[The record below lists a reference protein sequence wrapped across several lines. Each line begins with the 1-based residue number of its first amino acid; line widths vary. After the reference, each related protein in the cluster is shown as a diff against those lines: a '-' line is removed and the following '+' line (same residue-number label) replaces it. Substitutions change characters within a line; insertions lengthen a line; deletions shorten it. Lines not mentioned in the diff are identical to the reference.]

1 MTDRE
6 LLLRLEQENK
16 ALRAELR
23 RPKKDPAA
31 ETLYTEN
38 KALRS
43 EVRKLERA
51 LLPLRAA
58 EERRVIIAERLSRS
72 AGTTVAKW
80 EAPRGKSDRNGPGTP
95 TLLISDLHV
104 NESVDPRQVLGANA
118 FSPARAKTRLEACF
132 RTAVDLGL
140 NHMVKPSYHGI
151 VVPVLGD
158 LLDLLGGL
166 FHRSERS
173 ADPIGLDAAAMCA
186 DLLEPGF
193 RLLADAYGS
202 VRSPWVTGNHG
213 RYMLEMPFQDRS
225 AKSLDAAVFHILE
238 GRLRGDKRFQF
249 ELAPGP
255 RLIYTVEGV
264 RFLALHGDPASG
276 MPRGGD
282 SEAGAANLVAR
293 GVKRLRSLH
302 LQIGMP
308 FDVAVMGHF
317 HTEMRLP
324 GALVNGSLP
333 GYGEYSFGRAFPY
346 EPPKQLLF
354 FTHPRMGITC
364 SWPLYVA
371 HGEKRAAA

>member
-1 MTDRE
+1 MTDRD
-6 LLLRLEQENK
+6 LIARLEAENK
-16 ALRAELR
+16 ALRAEAR
-23 RPKKDPAA
+23 KPKRDPAA
-31 ETLYTEN
+31 EQIYAEN
-38 KALRS
+38 RSLRA

-51 LLPLRAA
+51 LAPLRAA
-58 EERRVIIAERLSRS
+58 EERRAIVAERIRQS

-80 EAPRGKSDRNGPGTP
+80 EAPKGKPDRDGPGTP
-95 TLLISDLHV
+95 TLLLSDLHV
-104 NESVDPRQVLGANA
+104 NETVDPKQVLGANA
-118 FSPARAKTRLEACF
+118 FSPARAKTRLESCF
-132 RTAVDLGL
+132 RRAVDIGL
-140 NHMVKPSYHGI
+140 HHMVKPSYHGI

-166 FHRSERS
+166 FHRAERS
-173 ADPIGLDAAAMCA
+173 ADPVGLDAAAMCA

-213 RYMLEMPFQDRS
+213 RYMVEMPYQDRS
-225 AKSLDAAVFHILE
+225 AKSLDAAVYHILE
-238 GRLRGDKRFQF
+238 GRLRKDKRFTF

-255 RLIYTVEGV
+255 RLIYSIYGV

-308 FDVAVMGHF
+308 FHVAVMGHF

-324 GALVNGSLP
+324 GAFVNGSLP
-333 GYGEYSFGRAFPY
+333 GFGEYSFGRAFPF

-354 FTHPRMGITC
+354 FTHPRVGITAT
-364 SWPLYVA
+364 WPLYVA
-371 HGEKRAAA
+371 HEEKRAA